1 MGKLIYSANCSLDGY
16 INDADGN
23 FDWSVPDEEL
33 HQAINDMMRPMTTML
48 LGRRMYETLT
58 VWETW
63 DVSDE
68 PPVIAD
74 FQRIWFA
81 MDKIIYSTTLTDVA
95 TSRTTIARTFDPA
108 AVSALVSSSAGDVG
122 IGGPTLAA
130 HAIRAGLVD
139 EFHAWVAPVIV
150 GGGTHWLPEGLRVDL
165 RMREARKFEIGFA
178 HWAFESLSVRLPL
191 MMARNGGQKN

>member
-23 FDWSVPDEEL
+23 FDWSVPDEEV

-58 VWETW
+58 AWETW
-63 DVSDE
+63 DVSNE

-81 MDKIIYSTTLTDVA
+81 MDKIVYSTTLMDVA
-95 TSRTTIARTFDPA
+95 TSRTRIERSFDAA
-108 AVSALVSSSAGDVG
+108 AVSALVRSSVGDVG

-130 HAIRAGLVD
+130 QAIRAGIVD

-150 GGGTHWLPEGLRVDL
+150 GGGTHWLPEGVRVDL
-165 RMREARKFEIGFA
+165 KLLAVKSFARGT
-178 HWAFESLSVRLPL
+178 LYT
-191 MMARNGGQKN
+191 RNGR

>member
-16 INDADGN
+16 VNDADGN
-23 FDWSVPDEEL
+23 FDWSAPDEEV
-33 HQAINDMMRPMTTML
+33 HQAINDLMRPATTML
-48 LGRRMYETLT
+48 LGRRTYETLA

-74 FQRIWFA
+74 FQRIWLGLE
-81 MDKIIYSTTLTDVA
+81 KIVYSTTLMDVA
-95 TSRTTIARTFDPA
+95 TSRTRIARTFDA
-108 AVSALVSSSAGDVG
+108 SGVSSLVSSSPGDTV

-139 EFHAWVAPVIV
+139 EFHAFVAPVVV
-150 GGGTHWLPEGLRVDL
+150 GGGTHWLPEGVRVDL
-165 RMREARKFEIGFA
+165 TLLG
-178 HWAFESLSVRLPL
+178 VRRITSENVHICASSHLRSRS
-191 MMARNGGQKN
+191 A

>member
-23 FDWSVPDEEL
+23 FDWSVPDEEV

-58 VWETW
+58 AWETW
-63 DVSDE
+63 DVSNE

-74 FQRIWFA
+74 FQKIWFA
-81 MDKIIYSTTLTDVA
+81 MDKIVYSTTLMDVA
-95 TSRTTIARTFDPA
+95 TSRTRIERSFDAA
-108 AVSALVSSSAGDVG
+108 AVSDLVGSSAGDVG
-122 IGGPTLAA
+122 IGGPMLAA
-130 HAIRAGLVD
+130 QAIRAGLVD

-150 GGGTHWLPEGLRVDL
+150 GGGTHWLPEGLRVAFTL
-165 RMREARKFEIGFA
+165 RRLRE
-178 HWAFESLSVRLPL
+178 FESHTVHIGAFPVG
-191 MMARNGGQKN
+191 AGWRN

>member
-16 INDADGN
+16 INDAEGN
-23 FDWSVPDEEL
+23 FDWSVPDEEV
-33 HQAINDMMRPMTTML
+33 HQAINDLMRPTTTML
-48 LGRRMYETLT
+48 LGRRMYETLA

-63 DVSDE
+63 DVSNE

-74 FQRIWFA
+74 FQRIWLGL
-81 MDKIIYSTTLTDVA
+81 DKVVYSTTLMDVA
-95 TSRTTIARTFDPA
+95 TSRTRIERTFDAPA
-108 AVSALVSSSAGDVG
+108 VASFVRSSAGDTV

-139 EFHAWVAPVIV
+139 EFHAFVAPVIV

-165 RMREARKFEIGFA
+165 TLRVVDRFQKGYVQA
-178 HWAFESLSVRLPL
+178 SL
-191 MMARNGGQKN
+191 ANY

>member
-16 INDADGN
+16 INDTDGN
-23 FDWSVPDEEL
+23 FDWSVPDEEV

-58 VWETW
+58 AWETW
-63 DVSDE
+63 DVSNE

-81 MDKIIYSTTLTDVA
+81 MDKIVYSTTLMDVA
-95 TSRTTIARTFDPA
+95 TSRTRIERSFDAA
-108 AVSALVSSSAGDVG
+108 AVSALVRSSVGDVG

-130 HAIRAGLVD
+130 QAIRAGIVD

-150 GGGTHWLPEGLRVDL
+150 GGGTHWLPEGVRVDL
-165 RMREARKFEIGFA
+165 KLLAVKSFARGT
-178 HWAFESLSVRLPL
+178 LYT
-191 MMARNGGQKN
+191 RNGR

>member
-16 INDADGN
+16 INDTDGN
-23 FDWSVPDEEL
+23 FDWSVPDEEV
-33 HQAINDMMRPMTTML
+33 HQAINDLMRPMTTML
-48 LGRRMYETLT
+48 LGRRMYETLA

-63 DVSDE
+63 DVSNE

-74 FQRIWFA
+74 FQRIWLGL
-81 MDKIIYSTTLTDVA
+81 DKIVYSTTLMDVA
-95 TSRTTIARTFDPA
+95 TARTSIARTFDA
-108 AVSALVSSSAGDVG
+108 SAVSALISSSPGDTV

-139 EFHAWVAPVIV
+139 EFHAFVAPVVV

-165 RMREARKFEIGFA
+165 KLRGVRQFAGGFA
-178 HWAFESLSVRLPL
+178 QTAHGLRA
-191 MMARNGGQKN
+191 